1 MNEKEFLTNLEG
13 LLEADAGALNC
24 AIELESLEQW
34 DSLAFVSFLAMADSK
49 YGVKVAPT
57 ELRQCKTIGD
67 LMKLVIRQ

>member
-24 AIELESLEQW
+24 AIELASLEQW

-49 YGVKVAPT
+49 YGIKVAPS
-57 ELRQCKTIGD
+57 ELRQCKSVGD
-67 LMKLVIRQ
+67 LMKLVHKE

>member
-1 MNEKEFLTNLEG
+1 MDKKEFLTNLEE
-13 LLEADAGALNC
+13 LLESDAGALNC
-24 AIELESLEQW
+24 ASELASLEQW

-67 LMKLVIRQ
+67 LIKLVTKL